1 MKTVLNSA
9 KFLFKSLNHSCYC
22 KEGAMFTCAKEKVTF
37 VIKNTCRHC
46 NCSACLRPREGEGAS
61 RLTCQKHSMRDL
73 CKKPFKT
80 LEKLHK
86 ALSKSQDQYTSQ
98 FLVDACKTSPKVL
111 WSGPY

>member
-1 MKTVLNSA
+1 MKTVLNSV

-22 KEGAMFTCAKEKVTF
+22 KEGAMFTCAKEKVTS
-37 VIKNTCRHC
+37 VIKNTYRHC
-46 NCSACLRPREGEGAS
+46 NQLLEAS
-61 RLTCQKHSMRDL
+61 RCKKHLMTDL